1 MEIQFTIV
9 RSENKEYL
17 CYKAGEAYVDASN
30 PMIAFA
36 TGEDEFEIVEPDSS
50 FRQKE
55 YEFRGEQ
62 YYLVPEFYRNGW
74 LALTLVMV
82 EDEDEYIVLSVNL
95 EEMDALGLPDRT
107 FIDVNHYPEAMEFL
121 VKNGLAT
128 DSEYKRRSG
137 FVEYPMAM
145 LNLPLLYQHNPQ
157 IFKKRTSSHSEKNV
171 LKRIVPRIEK
181 HRVPKFECTKWR
193 TDNTVGALSPL
204 SLSPVFVL
212 L

>member
-1 MEIQFTIV
+1 MEIQFAIV
-9 RSENKEYL
+9 RSENREYL

-36 TGEDEFEIVEPDSS
+36 AGEDEFEIVEPDSS

-107 FIDVNHYPEAMEFL
+107 FIDVNHYPEEW
-121 VKNGLAT
+121 
-128 DSEYKRRSG
+128 
-137 FVEYPMAM
+137 
-145 LNLPLLYQHNPQ
+145 
-157 IFKKRTSSHSEKNV
+157 SS
-171 LKRIVPRIEK
+171 
-181 HRVPKFECTKWR
+181 W
-193 TDNTVGALSPL
+193 
-204 SLSPVFVL
+204 
-212 L
+212 

>member
-121 VKNGLAT
+121 VKN
-128 DSEYKRRSG
+128 
-137 FVEYPMAM
+137 VEPA
-145 LNLPLLYQHNPQ
+145 
-157 IFKKRTSSHSEKNV
+157 
-171 LKRIVPRIEK
+171 
-181 HRVPKFECTKWR
+181 
-193 TDNTVGALSPL
+193 A
-204 SLSPVFVL
+204 SLSA
-212 L
+212 